1 MASGKVQ
8 IELDSDL
15 VDRARAR
22 AGVGARSDSDA
33 ITAAV
38 TAFLGFGAL
47 DEAHALGGLAPEEAD
62 RLAVDEVRAYRAERG
77 RAG

>member
-1 MASGKVQ
+1 MIRG
-8 IELDSDL
+8 L
-15 VDRARAR
+15 VERARAR
-22 AGVGARSDSDA
+22 AGADAGSDSEA

-47 DEAHALGGLAPEEAD
+47 DDAHALGELPPEAAG

-77 RAG
+77 RAV